1 MRLLRTP
8 FLHFVAGGA
17 LLFCLTRVAGEAT
30 DATSAAAGA
39 EPVVVRAAEIAQLR
53 HAYTQETG
61 LAATDAD
68 EAALVEDAIDE
79 ELLFREALA
88 RGLDRND
95 RSVRSWLVEQMRVLT
110 ADAAEPDG
118 GGASDDA
125 LYARALELG
134 LDRNDLVVRRILVH
148 KIRLLASRV
157 DADEASDA
165 ELRAFHARHADL
177 YRLAERV
184 SLWHVFVARDEHG
197 ADAESDAAARLARFR
212 AQQMPPAEAARE
224 GDSFPMPARLAAQ
237 SRPQLAKLFGTAFAD
252 AALAAPE
259 GAWSGPLASPYGL
272 HLVWVERREPGAPTP
287 FEEVRGRV
295 REAWREERSA
305 ERLAALLRELRA
317 QQQLVIES
325 RAWSER
331 RSG

>member
-1 MRLLRTP
+1 VRLFRTP
-8 FLHFVAGGA
+8 LVHFVAGGA
-17 LLFCLTRVAGEAT
+17 LLFCLTRVVGEAN
-30 DATSAAAGA
+30 DATSPAAGA
-39 EPVVVRAAEIAQLR
+39 APVVVSAAEVAQLR

-61 LAATDAD
+61 LAATVAD

-110 ADAAEPDG
+110 GDTGEPDG
-118 GGASDDA
+118 SGPSDDA

-165 ELRAFHARHADL
+165 ELRAFHARHAEE
-177 YRLAERV
+177 YRLTERL
-184 SLWHVFVARDEHG
+184 SLWHVFVARDRHG
-197 ADAESDAAARLARFR
+197 ASAEDDATRLLVRFR
-212 AQQMPPAEAARE
+212 EQRTPPAEAARE
-224 GDSFPMPARLAAQ
+224 GDSFPMPARLVAQ
-237 SRPQLAKLFGTAFAD
+237 SRAQLEKLFGAAFA
-252 AALAAPE
+252 AAVLAAPE
-259 GAWSGPLASPYGL
+259 RAWSGPVASPYGV
-272 HLVWVERREPGAPTP
+272 HLVWVERREPGAPAP

-295 REAWREERSA
+295 REAWREERSE
-305 ERLAALLRELRA
+305 ERLAALLRALRA
-317 QQQLVIES
+317 QRQLVVES
-325 RAWSER
+325 RAWSAR